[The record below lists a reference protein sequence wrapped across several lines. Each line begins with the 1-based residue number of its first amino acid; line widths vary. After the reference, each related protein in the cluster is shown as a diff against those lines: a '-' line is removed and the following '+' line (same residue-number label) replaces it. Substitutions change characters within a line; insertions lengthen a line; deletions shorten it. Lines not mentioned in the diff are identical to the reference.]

1 MATQGYSD
9 VGDFTM
15 IRGYDFCGRIII
27 LVTSNVRN
35 GPAKSEICHQYKLSP
50 TSVTN
55 NNVAFGWLEE
65 VPVFREIFAD
75 MGDL

>member
-15 IRGYDFCGRIII
+15 IRGYDFCGRIIM
-27 LVTSNVRN
+27 LMTSNVRN

-50 TSVTN
+50 TFVTN
-55 NNVAFGWLEE
+55 IDVAFGCLEE
-65 VPVFREIFAD
+65 VPVFREIFR
-75 MGDL
+75 